1 MKKESKTKRI
11 LVVVVNYMY
20 RHHENALFL
29 FLPILVGVVGE
40 YALYYTPK
48 NEPHVHEL
56 GRMLTVQLGICF

>member
-1 MKKESKTKRI
+1 
-11 LVVVVNYMY
+11 MY
-20 RHHENALFL
+20 RHYENALFL

-56 GRMLTVQLGICF
+56 GRMLTVAIGYMFLGTAAKLDTNNDQ

>member
-1 MKKESKTKRI
+1 
-11 LVVVVNYMY
+11 MY